1 MSKSYFTIFHNYA
14 HSYGTPYH
22 EVFYDYFIEN
32 LPKWYDIFDK
42 IYIVD
47 SFWNFTEED
56 KYRAWKIKPET
67 IFIKS
72 DISGHMHQQFE
83 KYFPQEDM
91 VMYMDNDC
99 FVYDREG
106 IKCWFKN
113 LGDYDFTAPVAKTS
127 LRLREILWKKC
138 PKLQE
143 KGISTFWGN
152 HFLIRKRFF
161 EKAGKIDWNEYDP
174 FPEGTYLP
182 ELDYTTKKGDYG
194 EPACR
199 FYWNIFLG
207 NNWVD
212 MPIVSNQGFHHLH
225 SMSMAYLLIDCKNC
239 L

>member
-1 MSKSYFTIFHNYA
+1 
-14 HSYGTPYH
+14 
-22 EVFYDYFIEN
+22 
-32 LPKWYDIFDK
+32 
-42 IYIVD
+42 
-47 SFWNFTEED
+47 
-56 KYRAWKIKPET
+56 
-67 IFIKS
+67 
-72 DISGHMHQQFE
+72 
-83 KYFPQEDM
+83 
-91 VMYMDNDC
+91 MYMDNDC

-225 SMSMAYLLIDCKNC
+225 SMSMAYLLIDCKKQGYEDYKKYIEMQP
-239 L
+239 LDKVLQIIGWYELIDTKGRFVKEIREVKEDLLKTRI